1 MIVLLMT
8 SLRFAARALA
18 LSLALTAAGALC
30 VVGPASPAPA
40 APGNRISPAAVGS
53 PVGGQQLAGRGVI
66 VNLKRGVPPPPAM
79 PGASFVLADM
89 DTGQILV
96 ARAPHAPHLPASTLK
111 TLTALTLIPLLD
123 VNMRIVVKPQDI
135 GVDGTRLGIVPG
147 TTYAAGTLLQ
157 GMLMASGNDTAY
169 ALARGNRSVAV
180 TLAEMNATAAHLG
193 ALDTVAKDPSGL
205 DKPGQQTS
213 AYDLALIGRAA
224 MALPSFRSYVN
235 TRQVTLSGGR
245 SADGKR
251 RPGFQIS
258 NHNKLLFNYPGA
270 IGIKNGYTN
279 AAKFTYIGAA
289 TKGGKTY
296 LITEM
301 SSPQGSWRP
310 TAALLD
316 WAFAHGSSLTPIGE
330 LVAPN
335 EGAEAK
341 PAVPPKVGPQIQALP
356 ATTRES
362 AGQPS
367 FPSWIGVLGA
377 TSALALIAAWA
388 WRGAPRKRH

>member
-8 SLRFAARALA
+8 SPRFAARALA
-18 LSLALTAAGALC
+18 LSLALTAAGTLC

-40 APGNRISPAAVGS
+40 APVNHSSPTAVGS
-53 PVGGQQLAGRGVI
+53 PEGGQQHAGTGVI
-66 VNLKRGVPPPPAM
+66 VNLKRGVPPPPGM
-79 PGASFVLADM
+79 PGASFLLADM
-89 DTGQILV
+89 DTGEILV

-123 VNMRIVVKPQDI
+123 VNRKIVVKPEDVR
-135 GVDGTRLGIVPG
+135 VDGTRLGIVPG

-169 ALARGNRSVAV
+169 ALARGNHSVAV

-224 MALPSFRSYVN
+224 MNIPSFRSYVN
-235 TRQVTLSGGR
+235 TRQITLSGGR
-245 SADGKR
+245 SADGKQK
-251 RPGFQIS
+251 PGFQIS
-258 NHNKLLFNYPGA
+258 NHNKLIFNYPSA
-270 IGIKNGYTN
+270 IGVKNGYTN
-279 AAKFTYIGAA
+279 AAKFTYIEAA

-316 WAFAHGSSLTPIGE
+316 WAFAHGSSLTPIGQ
-330 LVAPN
+330 LVRPHQDAAPT
-335 EGAEAK
+335 
-341 PAVPPKVGPQIQALP
+341 PTVPPTIRPQIKALP
-356 ATTRES
+356 ASTPKS
-362 AGQPS
+362 AGTS
-367 FPSWIGVLGA
+367 FPGWIGVLGGI
-377 TSALALIAAWA
+377 SALALIVAWA
-388 WRGAPRKRH
+388 GRSAPGKRH